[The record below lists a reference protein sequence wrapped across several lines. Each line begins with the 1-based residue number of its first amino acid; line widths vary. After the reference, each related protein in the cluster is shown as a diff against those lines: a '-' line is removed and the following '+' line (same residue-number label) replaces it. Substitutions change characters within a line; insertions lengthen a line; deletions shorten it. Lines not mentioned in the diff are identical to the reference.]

1 AAELRR
7 ARKEAGYTAARVAKE
22 LNWRSPKV
30 TRMETT
36 EAKRINPGDLDKL
49 MHLYEIE
56 DSSKRQALHALAKD
70 AKNRGWWSSYED
82 IFGEQALP
90 DFEAEAS
97 VIRSF
102 EGLVVPGLLQTPAY
116 AEALF
121 QGGRYTNAEDIA
133 HRVEARM
140 ARREI

>member
-1 AAELRR
+1 
-7 ARKEAGYTAARVAKE
+7 
-22 LNWRSPKV
+22 
-30 TRMETT
+30 

-49 MHLYEIE
+49 MNLYEIE

-70 AKNRGWWSSYED
+70 AKKRGWWSSYKD

-90 DFEAEAS
+90 DFEAETS

-140 ARREI
+140 ARREILTRFNPVHLRVVMDEA